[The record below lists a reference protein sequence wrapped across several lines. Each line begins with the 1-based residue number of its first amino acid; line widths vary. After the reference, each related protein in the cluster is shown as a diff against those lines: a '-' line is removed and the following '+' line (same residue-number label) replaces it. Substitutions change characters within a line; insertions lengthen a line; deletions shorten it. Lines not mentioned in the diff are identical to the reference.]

1 VSARSIA
8 HSAAARLAQFTTVT
22 SRLPWAVLWI
32 PIPTAW
38 QVSAQSVAANRAA
51 WTALA
56 LLLSIPEVIGLV
68 CILALLVWSIWSA
81 GKTVKRR
88 RAKPPPDARVPGI
101 DPQAWWWFGAGFLL
115 TSVIVH

>member
-1 VSARSIA
+1 MSARSIA
-8 HSAAARLAQFTTVT
+8 HSAAARLAQFTAVA

-81 GKTVKRR
+81 GKTVARR
-88 RAKPPPDARVPGI
+88 RANQPPQPWVYPWYARIG
-101 DPQAWWWFGAGFLL
+101 WWFGAGFLL